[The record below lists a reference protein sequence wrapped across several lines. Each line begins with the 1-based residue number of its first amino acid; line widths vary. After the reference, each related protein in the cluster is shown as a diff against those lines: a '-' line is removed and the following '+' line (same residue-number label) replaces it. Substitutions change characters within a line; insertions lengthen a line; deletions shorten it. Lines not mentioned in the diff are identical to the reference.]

1 MDGAR
6 GEEEEGRGGEGSNS
20 GMHKSPRL
28 PLLLHRREE
37 GHGEEAEGE
46 GGGGETGTISRLPNM
61 NSGRRGEGEEEEGGQ
76 EEINSGMLRLKHPH
90 CMRREGFRTP
100 HRIQGTAGIAGEDG
114 GEGGKEGDGEGRH
127 SFSGTKTSRSSPL
140 QREWGRTGR
149 FPSPRVVGG
158 AGPVEG
164 GGEVR

>member
-20 GMHKSPRL
+20 GITN
-28 PLLLHRREE
+28 HRAFPCSCIDARR
-37 GHGEEAEGE
+37 GMGEEAEGE
-46 GGGGETGTISRLPNM
+46 GGGGGTGTISRLPNM

-90 CMRREGFRTP
+90 SMRREGFRTP

-127 SFSGTKTSRSSPL
+127 GFSGTKTSRSSPL
-140 QREWGRTGR
+140 RR
-149 FPSPRVVGG
+149 
-158 AGPVEG
+158 
-164 GGEVR
+164 